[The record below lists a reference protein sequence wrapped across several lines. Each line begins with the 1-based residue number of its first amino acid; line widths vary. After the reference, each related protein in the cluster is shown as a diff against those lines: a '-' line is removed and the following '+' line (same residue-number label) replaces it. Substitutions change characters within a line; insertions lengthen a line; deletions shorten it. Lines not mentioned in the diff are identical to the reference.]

1 MYVIFI
7 LNSFINSHSSLN
19 CFYYLRVPRQHGA
32 ASRKSFDII
41 LFIVTSCGIASV
53 LDGRDHEPS
62 DGLGQ
67 VVRFVSSCH
76 QVAMMA
82 KNKISISDLTRETT
96 HQTHR
101 VRPLLGDLDEDPA
114 NKKVIKTLYL
124 SLGGGARKQFMDKY
138 PHKALWNLKAL
149 QLINLC
155 VECFRKKRNRT
166 LDRH

>member
-7 LNSFINSHSSLN
+7 LNSFINSHSFFN

-101 VRPLLGDLDEDPA
+101 VRPLLGTST
-114 NKKVIKTLYL
+114 KTLQTKRL
-124 SLGGGARKQFMDKY
+124 SKFCTCHWVAGRGSNS
-138 PHKALWNLKAL
+138 W
-149 QLINLC
+149 INIRIKPC
-155 VECFRKKRNRT
+155 GI
-166 LDRH
+166 